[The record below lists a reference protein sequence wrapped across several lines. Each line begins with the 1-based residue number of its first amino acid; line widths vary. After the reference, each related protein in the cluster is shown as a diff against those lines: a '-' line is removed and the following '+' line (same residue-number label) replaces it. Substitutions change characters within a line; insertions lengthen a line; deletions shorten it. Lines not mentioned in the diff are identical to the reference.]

1 MDKRI
6 DAIIAL
12 KNPYNCTPL
21 TIEKASFNITP
32 LITKENSPKVKNV
45 IGNEKNCITGLTNV
59 LSKPKINVNINNDLN
74 DPIYILS
81 INLDTM
87 NKEIAFITIN
97 NENLFIFINLLSK
110 NIKLYKFI
118 LYYTIKLKNIN
129 LYLM

>member
-21 TIEKASFNITP
+21 TIENASFNTTP
-32 LITKENSPKVKNV
+32 LITKENSPKLKKV

-59 LSKPKINVNINNDLN
+59 LSKPKINVNTNNDLN

-81 INLDTM
+81 IKLDTM
-87 NKEIAFITIN
+87 NKEIAFTTIN
-97 NENLFIFINLLSK
+97 NENLFIFIKLLSK
-110 NIKLYKFI
+110 IIN
-118 LYYTIKLKNIN
+118 YYLKIISLPYIIQLN
-129 LYLM
+129 